1 MADNYPEAAWKHVI
15 DSEALLSV
23 KRYDGAGYLAGYAV
37 ECTLKTLIW
46 VESGGGGGG
55 GHNLNA
61 LTSRALS
68 LLSLPAQ
75 RTAPYV
81 KHPNITSL
89 QYGLAGWRETI
100 RYEAQGFVSQTDS
113 EAWVAEAKRL
123 CDEVIIPMKLDG
135 VIP

>member
-23 KRYDGAGYLAGYAV
+23 RRFDGAGYLAGYAV

-46 VESGGGGGG
+46 VESGRGGG

-61 LTSRALS
+61 LTGGALR

-75 RTAPYV
+75 RTARYIT
-81 KHPNITSL
+81 HPNITSL
-89 QYGLAGWRETI
+89 QYGSVGWRETI
-100 RYEAQGFVSQTDS
+100 RYEAQGFVSQADS

-123 CDEVIIPMKLDG
+123 CNEVIIPMKMDG

>member
-1 MADNYPEAAWKHVI
+1 MADNYPEAAKKHLI
-15 DSEALLSV
+15 DSEALLSA

-46 VESGGGGGG
+46 VESGRGGG

-61 LTSRALS
+61 LSRGALR
-68 LLSLPAQ
+68 LLGLPAQ
-75 RTAPYV
+75 KTASYV
-81 KHPNITSL
+81 KHSNITSL
-89 QYGLAGWRETI
+89 QYGPAGWRETI
-100 RYEAQGFVSQTDS
+100 RYEKEGFVSQADS

-123 CDEVIIPMKLDG
+123 RDEIIIPMKLDG